1 MSAYNLYN
9 IALNVLIVE
18 DDVNLALVQ
27 KRRLEADG
35 HHIFIADSGEFALE
49 IMEKEKI
56 HVVLLDQKLP
66 TMAGAEVFARIVHKG
81 FDVAV
86 VMITGKRDEK
96 LAEQIVAFGAED
108 YVVKDI
114 SLSYINALPRIVIKS
129 WKQHQLKRENK
140 RLTNELM
147 LLKDTLVA
155 FLNHISDLVFIMDTN
170 NRIIMANQA
179 FYKTLGIKKEDVLG
193 RTCYSL
199 FHGKDSFV
207 EDCPYLETLETKSAV
222 SKKVFEPKFNTT
234 MLMTTIPVFDYDG
247 AIKQVIHYC
256 KPLSKEGD
264 VTQFSDKIKEITV
277 SS

>member
-1 MSAYNLYN
+1 MAVYNLYN

-18 DDVNLALVQ
+18 DDSNLALVQ
-27 KRRLEADG
+27 KRRLETDG
-35 HHIFIADSGEFALE
+35 HHVFIAESGEKALE
-49 IMEKEKI
+49 IMSKEKI

-66 TMAGAEVFARIVHKG
+66 TMAGAEVFARIIHKG
-81 FDVAV
+81 FDAAV

-114 SLSYINALPRIVIKS
+114 SLSYINALPRIVLKS

-140 RLTNELM
+140 RLTSEIM

-155 FLNHISDLVFIMDTN
+155 FLNHIPDFVFIMDTN
-170 NRIIMANQA
+170 NRIIMANKA
-179 FYKTLGIKKEDVLG
+179 FYKALGVKKEDVVG
-193 RTCYSL
+193 QACYSFL
-199 FHGKDSFV
+199 HGRDTFV
-207 EDCPYLETLETKSAV
+207 ERCPYKETLKTKLPV
-222 SKKVFEPKFNTT
+222 SKVMFEPLFNTN

-256 KPLSKEGD
+256 KDLGHDKIL
-264 VTQFSDKIKEITV
+264 QQSDKKDIITM
-277 SS
+277 

>member
-1 MSAYNLYN
+1 MVAYNLYN
-9 IALNVLIVE
+9 MALNVLIVE
-18 DDVNLALVQ
+18 DDANLALVQ

-35 HHIFIADSGEFALE
+35 HHVFVAESGEDALE
-49 IMEKEKI
+49 LMKKEKI

-66 TMAGAEVFARIVHKG
+66 TMAGAEVFARFIHMG

-114 SLSYINALPRIVIKS
+114 SLSYINALPRIVMKS

-140 RLTNELM
+140 RLTSEIM

-155 FLNHISDLVFIMDTN
+155 FLNYVPDYVFIMDTH
-170 NRIIMANQA
+170 NRIIMANKA
-179 FYKTLGIKKEDVLG
+179 FYSALGLKKEDVIG
-193 RTCYSL
+193 RTCFSFL
-199 FHGKDSFV
+199 HGKDTFV
-207 EDCPYLETLETKSAV
+207 KNCPYVETLKTKTPST
-222 SKKVFEPKFNTT
+222 KIMFEPLFNKT

-247 AIKQVIHYC
+247 AIKQVVHYC
-256 KPLSKEGD
+256 KLLSQEEISQYSGER
-264 VTQFSDKIKEITV
+264 QEITA
-277 SS
+277 